1 MILVDDHCH
10 LMHALYKDQLD
21 AVIERA
27 RNTGVK
33 AIICSGLNPETNK
46 EALEI
51 AKKYAPIVRASLGIY
66 PVDALGL
73 PPDVEAGLRQHPGPI
88 DLDKEFEFMKH
99 HKDSIAAI
107 GEVGLDYHWIKDKEL
122 QKKERENFARIIEF
136 TEKLGKPM
144 IVHTRGAEQDCMDML
159 TSSTLKKVVLH
170 CFEGRKH
177 LIKKA
182 NEVGYI
188 FSVPTNIVKSQH
200 FQTLVEIANINQLT
214 TETDGPYLSPT
225 PGTPNEPAN
234 VKVIIEKIAQ
244 IKKFETEEVANNIWL
259 NFQRTYG

>member
-10 LMHALYKDQLD
+10 LMHALYKDVDGVL
-21 AVIERA
+21 ERA
-27 RNTGVK
+27 RNAGVK
-33 AIICSGLNPETNK
+33 AIICSGLNTETNK
-46 EALEI
+46 QALEL
-51 AKKYAPIVRASLGIY
+51 AKKYSPLVRCSLGIY

-73 PPDVEAGLRQHPGPI
+73 PPDVESGLARQTGAI
-88 DLDKEFEFMKH
+88 DLDKEFEFIKQN
-99 HKDSIAAI
+99 KDKIAAV
-107 GEVGLDYHWIKDKEL
+107 GEVGLDYHWVKDKEL

-136 TEKLGKPM
+136 AEKLGKPV
-144 IVHTRGAEQDCMDML
+144 ILHTRGAEQDCMDML

-182 NEVGYI
+182 NELGYI
-188 FSVPTNIVKSQH
+188 FSVPTNIIKSQH

-234 VKVIIEKIAQ
+234 VKVIVEKIAQ
-244 IKKFETEEVANNIWL
+244 IKKFEAEEVANNIWL
-259 NFQRTYG
+259 NFQRIYG